1 MLYWK
6 GVKILKE
13 ELFNKLKYCK
23 LSGIIEAFDRV
34 HKETLDNSLSHVDFI
49 DMLLDEEVIN
59 RENNRYNRLLK
70 NDDIVS
76 KLITFLQSY
85 GMLLIVIFLS
95 VAISCAMILIKKPK
109 EILSKIS

>member
-1 MLYWK
+1 M
-6 GVKILKE
+6 KE
-13 ELFNKLKYCK
+13 IVVLNEDNKKFYKTLITLCIP
-23 LSGIIEAFDRV
+23 IIIQ
-34 HKETLDNSLSHVDFI
+34 N
-49 DMLLDEEVIN
+49 
-59 RENNRYNRLLK
+59 LLK